1 MLALAGVEDWSR
13 DQSLATLLGLAIVLG
28 PYLQYRGKVPDL
40 AARMVNILMLQVI
53 LYKDYLQYLLSAIQ
67 YLISI
72 ISNAYPNID
81 KFLCNISLIDNFY

>member
-1 MLALAGVEDWSR
+1 MIYHVLQSCLLAVLALAGVEDWSR

-53 LYKDYLQYLLSAIQ
+53 PSTDYL
-67 YLISI
+67 
-72 ISNAYPNID
+72 
-81 KFLCNISLIDNFY
+81 

>member
-1 MLALAGVEDWSR
+1 MTSVPTYETIIYHVLQSCLLAVLALAGVEDWSR

-53 LYKDYLQYLLSAIQ
+53 PSTDYL
-67 YLISI
+67 
-72 ISNAYPNID
+72 
-81 KFLCNISLIDNFY
+81 